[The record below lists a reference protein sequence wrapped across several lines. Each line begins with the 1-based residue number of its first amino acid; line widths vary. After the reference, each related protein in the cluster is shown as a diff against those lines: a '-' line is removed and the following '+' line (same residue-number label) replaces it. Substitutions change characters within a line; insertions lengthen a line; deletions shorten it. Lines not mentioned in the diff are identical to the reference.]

1 MGKKKRQSVKRHSKS
16 VKQPFSSKP
25 FLEKHEGVVILLL
38 CVLAGLRVFAFAA
51 AFPFFNNV
59 DEGAHFDLVYKYAHG
74 NIPKKLENFS
84 LESSRLMVLYGSPE
98 YLNEPNQFP
107 DGMIPPPLWSL
118 LDDPEF
124 RIYQERMITSW
135 SNTLNHET
143 TQLPIYYLAT
153 AIWYTLGKAI
163 GLDGG
168 QELYWLRFLNV
179 FVYVM
184 LLWVSYFY
192 LKKFFP
198 SNTLLRFGVPLM
210 LVAFPQDV
218 MYTINNDILS
228 PLFFTVGFF
237 GLIGVYLSESRDYG
251 FYLITGLMIACAFL
265 TKVSNVAL
273 LVLFGVILLLRIR
286 KVGQLEKLRT
296 DLLKIALVF
305 SIAIIPIVLW
315 FIRNYFVLGDIT
327 GSSEKIKMLGWTV
340 KPLGEIWNHPI
351 FSFHGIITFWND
363 LMATFWRGELVW
375 LKVRLASY
383 GFDLYYSISSFLFVT
398 VAGIG
403 LILHKQRDP
412 AVERVVC
419 SACILV
425 IGLSITFLMVIS
437 ISYDFNDCWYPSRLY
452 PYITSG
458 RLISGMLVP
467 FLILYLNGLSYV
479 LSTFRL
485 SRYRTVIVLIIA
497 VLITVSEIVLSYP
510 VFESRYNWFH
520 MP

>member
-1 MGKKKRQSVKRHSKS
+1 MGKKKSFKHQNKPVS
-16 VKQPFSSKP
+16 QPFSFKP
-25 FLEKHEGVVILLL
+25 SLVKHEGVAIFLL
-38 CVLAGLRVFAFAA
+38 CVLAGLRVFIFAA

-59 DEGAHFDLVYKYAHG
+59 DEQAHFDLIYKYAHG
-74 NIPKKLENFS
+74 LIPHKLENFS
-84 LESSRLMVLYGSPE
+84 TGSSRLIVLHGSPE

-107 DGMIPPPLWSL
+107 YGVIPPPLWAL
-118 LDDPEF
+118 LDDPKF

-143 TQLPIYYLAT
+143 TQPPIYYLAT
-153 AIWYTLGKAI
+153 AFWYNLGEAI

-184 LLWVSYFY
+184 LLWVTYFY

-228 PLFFTVGFF
+228 PLFFTIGFF
-237 GLIGVYLSESRDYG
+237 GLIGICLSESKSYK

-265 TKVSNVAL
+265 TKVTNGAL

-286 KVGQLEKLRT
+286 KVAKSKKRRA
-296 DLLKIALVF
+296 DLPKIVLIF
-305 SIAIIPIVLW
+305 SIAIIPIALW

-340 KPLGEIWNHPI
+340 KPSGEMWNHPI
-351 FSFHGIITFWND
+351 FSLHGIIIFWND

-375 LKVRLASY
+375 FKVRLASY
-383 GFDLYYSISSFLFVT
+383 GFDLFYSISSFLFV
-398 VAGIG
+398 VAAGMG

-419 SACILV
+419 STCILA
-425 IGLSITFLMVIS
+425 IGLSIAFLMVIS
-437 ISYDFNDCWYPSRLY
+437 ISYDFNDCWYPSRDY

-479 LSTFRL
+479 LSKLRL
-485 SRYRTVIVLIIA
+485 SRYRAVVVLIIA
-497 VLITVSEIVLSYP
+497 GLITVSEIVLSYP
-510 VFESRYNWFH
+510 VFESQYNWFH
-520 MP
+520 LP